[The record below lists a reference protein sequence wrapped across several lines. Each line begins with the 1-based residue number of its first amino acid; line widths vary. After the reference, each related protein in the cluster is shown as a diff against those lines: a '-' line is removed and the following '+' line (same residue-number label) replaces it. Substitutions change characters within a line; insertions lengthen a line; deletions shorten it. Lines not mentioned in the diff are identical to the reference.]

1 MTFQGY
7 LTWFKAHEKLIIIAI
22 LVLFSLHVYDSA
34 RQAYV
39 DHLKRQD
46 DVAAQTAK
54 ESSIQ
59 STQTQEQLANL
70 QKQVDTANAA
80 IKAAESQRVI
90 DTKKQKQA
98 DDALAGQQLA
108 ARLQALLAVNPGD
121 VTWSPIQGDLIFSLP
136 AAHDV
141 ADAIDDKNKL
151 IADVQDLQTQI
162 QGDEMVIAKQTE
174 AITSANQALA
184 DEQKSHTADTKL
196 LNAEMKTKWRNGF
209 KWGLIVGTVGTVI
222 AEKVFKIKL

>member
-54 ESSIQ
+54 ASSIQ

-70 QKQVDTANAA
+70 QKQVDTTNAA
-80 IKAAESQRVI
+80 IRSAEAQRVI
-90 DTKKQKQA
+90 DTQKQKQA

-108 ARLQALLAVNPGD
+108 ARLQALLNVTSGD
-121 VTWSPIQGDLIFSLP
+121 VTWSPIQGNLIFSLP

-141 ADAIDDKNKL
+141 ADAVDDKNKL
-151 IADVQDLQTQI
+151 TADVQDLQAQI
-162 QGDEMVIAKQTE
+162 QGDETVIAKQTT
-174 AITSANQALA
+174 AIVDANIALA
-184 DEQKSHTADTKL
+184 DEQKSHAADTKL
-196 LNAEMKTKWRNGF
+196 LNAQMKTKWQNGF

-222 AEKVFKIKL
+222 VEKVFKIKL